1 MAWMI
6 EAKRRVAVT
15 KRGKKVSKQRKQISG
30 RAKNSNRKERDAP
43 ASDKKPRGRGLGV
56 ILGDTPES
64 LVPKP
69 E

>member
-1 MAWMI
+1 M
-6 EAKRRVAVT
+6 T
-15 KRGKKVSKQRKQISG
+15 KRGKKVPKQRKQISD
-30 RAKNSNRKERDAP
+30 RAKNSNRKKRDAP
-43 ASDKKPRGRGLGV
+43 APGKKPRGRGLGV